1 MKRNN
6 LVRIELTLYTLL
18 FIFMCYIFSPGFM
31 TKDSIVQLYQAEQG
45 IIDDWHPP
53 VMSWLWS
60 YLITPLGIGGMLY
73 LQLFLLFSSSYLMH
87 RIFKGNKLS
96 YLFLSVPFL
105 PWIFN
110 FEFVIWKDVALAYTW
125 FLSVALAL
133 FYSIKK
139 EGKLIIFLIFSLF
152 SYGILV
158 RSNSPAG
165 AIFVL
170 PFLLACI
177 FKLNTKKSIII
188 SSIIIALYFIYIPKL
203 LNDFWGAKNGHGFS
217 YTMIDDIV
225 AIRLA
230 GGQVPDS
237 SLFSY
242 KEINKYKK
250 CNRLNLNNVGAGI
263 CDLKKMKDLIE
274 NDYIKL
280 KEEWKKTTKNNF
292 KIYFK
297 YRTSLFIKSLRDP
310 KTDPYYYYEKNLLQ
324 PPYYIVGE
332 ENFNHVRAT
341 KRINGEYGQLLVESY
356 ITSTEKVFSFIFKP
370 YFWVIL
376 SLLQLIYFTTK
387 KRVYKLPFWMLPLS
401 SISYVSGY
409 IPFTQAHD
417 LRYFYYSV
425 VMTTICSL
433 LILVLTTKP
442 IVYFSEEKIS
452 TNS

>member
-6 LVRIELTLYTLL
+6 SIRIDLTLYTIL

-60 YLITPLGIGGMLY
+60 YLLAPLGVGGMLY

-87 RIFKGNKLS
+87 RIFEESKFS
-96 YLFLSVPFL
+96 YIFLCVPFL

-110 FEFVIWKDVALAYTW
+110 FGFVIWKDVALAYTW

-133 FYSIKK
+133 FYSRSK
-139 EGKLIIFLIFSLF
+139 GSKLIVFLIFSLF
-152 SYGILV
+152 LYGILV

-170 PFLLACI
+170 PFLLSCI
-177 FKLNTKKSIII
+177 FKLNVKKSITI
-188 SSIIIALYFIYIPKL
+188 SSIVIVLYFIYVPKL
-203 LNDFWGAKNGHGFS
+203 FNDLLGAKNGHGFS

-230 GGQVPDS
+230 GGQVSDS

-242 KEINKYKK
+242 QEINKYKK
-250 CNRLNLNNVGAGI
+250 CNRLKLNNVGAGI
-263 CDLKKMKDLIE
+263 CNLKKMKDLIE
-274 NDYIKL
+274 NDYKKL
-280 KEEWKKTTKNNF
+280 KEEWKETIKNNF
-292 KIYFK
+292 TIYLK
-297 YRTSLFIKSLRDP
+297 YRISIFIKSLRDP
-310 KTDPYYYYEKNLLQ
+310 QTDPYYYYEKNLLQ

-341 KRINGEYGQLLVESY
+341 KRINGEYGQLLVENY

-370 YFWVIL
+370 YFWVIF
-376 SLLQLIYFTTK
+376 SFLQFIYFTTK
-387 KRVYKLPFWMLPLS
+387 RGLYRLPFWMLPLS

-417 LRYFYYSV
+417 LRYFYYSI

-442 IVYFSEEKIS
+442 GVYFSGEKS
-452 TNS
+452 SPNS

>member
-1 MKRNN
+1 
-6 LVRIELTLYTLL
+6 
-18 FIFMCYIFSPGFM
+18 M

-60 YLITPLGIGGMLY
+60 YLLVPFGVGGILY
-73 LQLFLLFSSSYLMH
+73 FQLFLLFSSCYLMH
-87 RIFKGNKLS
+87 RIFEESKFS
-96 YLFLSVPFL
+96 YLFLCVPFF

-133 FYSIKK
+133 FYSKNK
-139 EGKLIIFLIFSLF
+139 GSKLIVCLIFSLF
-152 SYGILV
+152 LYGILV

-170 PFLLACI
+170 PFLFSCL
-177 FKLNTKKSIII
+177 FNLNIKKSIGI
-188 SSIIIALYFIYIPKL
+188 SSIIIALYFISIPKL
-203 LNDFWGAKNGHGFS
+203 FNEYVGAKSGYGFS

-242 KEINKYKK
+242 QEINKYKK
-250 CNRLNLNNVGAGI
+250 CNELNLNNVGAGI
-263 CDLKKMKDLIE
+263 CNLKKMKDLIE
-274 NDYIKL
+274 NDYKKL
-280 KEEWKKTTKNNF
+280 KEEWKETLKNNF
-292 KIYFK
+292 NIYLR
-297 YRTSLFIKSLRDP
+297 YRTSLFIKSLRNP
-310 KTDPYYYYEKNLLQ
+310 KTDPYYYYENNLFQ

-341 KRINGEYGQLLVESY
+341 KKINGEYGQLLVERY
-356 ITSTEKVFSFIFKP
+356 ITSIREIFPFIFKP
-370 YFWVIL
+370 YFWLII
-376 SLLQLIYFTTK
+376 SFCQLIFFTIN
-387 KRVYKLPFWMLPLS
+387 RGLYNLPFWMLPLS

-409 IPFTQAHD
+409 IPFTQAYD
-417 LRYFYYSV
+417 LRYFYYSIV
-425 VMTTICSL
+425 ITTFASI
-433 LILVLTTKP
+433 LILLLKMKNG
-442 IVYFSEEKIS
+442 VYFSNTENL
-452 TNS
+452 TGN